1 MKQKTV
7 YLLLIIC
14 CMSFLPAANG
24 NGSKCTLNACSKK
37 SISPTQEQ
45 LQGLEVTETRF
56 NFSPMDTFV
65 LSI

>member
-1 MKQKTV
+1 MKQRTV

-37 SISPTQEQ
+37 AISPLQEE
-45 LQGLEVTETRF
+45 LRAGDVTETRF